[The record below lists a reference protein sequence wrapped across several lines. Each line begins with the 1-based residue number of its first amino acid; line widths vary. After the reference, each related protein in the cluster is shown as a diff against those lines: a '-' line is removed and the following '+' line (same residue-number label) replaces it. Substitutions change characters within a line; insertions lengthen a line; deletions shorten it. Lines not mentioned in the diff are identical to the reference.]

1 MSDHQTSTVAVL
13 GGGKIGEAL
22 LGGLVAAGR
31 DPRSLLV
38 VESVAARAQELGSR
52 YGIGAVDAPEAARRA
67 DVLVVAVKP
76 ADVPTVLDQVRD
88 VLAGRAPGQ
97 DRPTVVSL
105 AAGIPTAAIEARLPA
120 ETAVVRV
127 MPNTPMLVGRA
138 MCVLS
143 TGSAAGDA
151 ELAAAE
157 ELLAAV
163 GRAVRVPEA
172 QQDLATALSG
182 SGPAYVFLLAEAMID
197 AAVALGLP
205 RPVATE
211 LVTATVE
218 GAGGLLTTPGSD
230 GREGV
235 PPHPGLLREAVTSP
249 GGTTAAALG
258 VLEADGLRSALARA
272 VTAARD
278 RSVAL
283 GRQYG

>member
-1 MSDHQTSTVAVL
+1 MTRTVAVL

-22 LGGLVAAGR
+22 LGGLVAAGHEAG
-31 DPRSLLV
+31 SLLV
-38 VESVAARAQELGSR
+38 VEAAAARAAELTDR
-52 YGIGAVDAPEAARRA
+52 YGIAAVDAPEAARRA

-76 ADVPTVLDQVRD
+76 GDVPAALDQIRD
-88 VLAGRAPGQ
+88 VLAGRAPAG
-97 DRPTVVSL
+97 DRPAVISL
-105 AAGIPTAAIEARLPA
+105 AAGIPTAALEARLPA
-120 ETAVVRV
+120 DTAVVRV

-143 TGSAAGDA
+143 PGAAAGEG

-163 GRAVRVPEA
+163 GRTVRVPES
-172 QQDLATALSG
+172 QQDLATAVSG

-211 LVTATVE
+211 LVTTTVE

-230 GREGV
+230 GREGAA
-235 PPHPGLLREAVTSP
+235 PHPGLLREAVTSP

-258 VLEADGLRSALARA
+258 SLEADGLRAALARA

>member
-1 MSDHQTSTVAVL
+1 MSSPETTTVAVL

-22 LGGLVAAGR
+22 LGGLVSAGR
-31 DPRSLLV
+31 DPGSLLV
-38 VESVAARAQELGSR
+38 VETVAARAAELTDR
-52 YGIGAVDAPEAARRA
+52 YGIAAVDAPEAARRA

-76 ADVPTVLDQVRD
+76 GDVLTALDQVRD
-88 VLAGRAPGQ
+88 VLAQR

-105 AAGIPTAAIEARLPA
+105 AAGIPTAAIEARLP
-120 ETAVVRV
+120 EGVPVVRV

-143 TGSAAGDA
+143 PGSAAGET

-163 GRAVRVPEA
+163 GRTVRVPEA

-182 SGPAYVFLLAEAMID
+182 SGPAYVFLLAEAMIE
-197 AAVALGLP
+197 AGVTLGLA

-230 GREGV
+230 GREGAA
-235 PPHPGLLREAVTSP
+235 PHPGLLREAVTSP
-249 GGTTAAALG
+249 GGTTAAALSS
-258 VLEADGLRSALARA
+258 LEADGLRAALARA

>member
-1 MSDHQTSTVAVL
+1 METVAVL

-31 DPRSLLV
+31 EPAELLV
-38 VESVAARAQELGSR
+38 VEAVAARAAELRER
-52 YGIGAVDAPEAARRA
+52 YGIVAVDAAEAARRA

-76 ADVPTVLDQVRD
+76 GDVPAALDQVHD
-88 VLAGRAPGQ
+88 VLADRRPDG

-105 AAGIPTAAIEARLPA
+105 AAGIATASLEARLPPD
-120 ETAVVRV
+120 TAVVRV

-143 TGSAAGDA
+143 PGAAA
-151 ELAAAE
+151 RESELALAE
-157 ELLAAV
+157 GLLAAV
-163 GRAVRVPEA
+163 GRTVRVPEA

-182 SGPAYVFLLAEAMID
+182 SGPAYVFLVAEAMID
-197 AAVALGLP
+197 AGVALGMP
-205 RPVATE
+205 RSTATE

-230 GREGV
+230 GREGTA
-235 PPHPGLLREAVTSP
+235 PHPGLLREAVTSP

-258 VLEADGLRSALARA
+258 TLEAEGLRSALARA

-283 GRQYG
+283 GRQDG